1 MCVEVIPMYK
11 TFTIDYHPRADKL
24 ADAVEKKANE
34 LAHEGYRVISFSV
47 TNSAKAII
55 LAERD

>member
-1 MCVEVIPMYK
+1 MYK